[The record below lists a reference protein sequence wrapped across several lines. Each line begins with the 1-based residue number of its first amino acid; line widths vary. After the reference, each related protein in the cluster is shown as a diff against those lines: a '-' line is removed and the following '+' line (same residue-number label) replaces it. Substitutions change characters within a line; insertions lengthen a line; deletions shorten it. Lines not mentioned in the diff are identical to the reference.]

1 MGGWTSWSSLLV
13 VLVCLAPLTALCL
26 VPLVLV
32 AAFVLPGGFWLWMAV
47 YFVVPAVLMV
57 PGLES
62 LQAWLVG
69 PRTRRPSAEQRARLT
84 PLWDRV
90 LARVGQGRRRR
101 YRLQVSD
108 DQRTTAPAAGGSLV
122 TVTAGALA
130 RLPDDGLEAVLAHE
144 FGHQVGLRPVVLLAQ
159 QWLAR
164 PLGWAARLSAAARNA
179 AGSPTREQ
187 MRPFVFALVWT
198 FVLLVRAVM
207 LVLDAIVMAGRLV
220 LTFLGR
226 RAEYSADAV
235 ATRLGYGP
243 ELIAALAAAETPH
256 EAEPADDRRRRFRRR
271 RSRRRAEPDEDQTP
285 SRARPLWDVQPESAD
300 RITRIRDSIAQ

>member
-1 MGGWTSWSSLLV
+1 M
-13 VLVCLAPLTALCL
+13 
-26 VPLVLV
+26 
-32 AAFVLPGGFWLWMAV
+32 
-47 YFVVPAVLMV
+47 
-57 PGLES
+57 
-62 LQAWLVG
+62 
-69 PRTRRPSAEQRARLT
+69 
-84 PLWDRV
+84 
-90 LARVGQGRRRR
+90 
-101 YRLQVSD
+101 
-108 DQRTTAPAAGGSLV
+108 

-179 AGSPTREQ
+179 VGSPTRGE
-187 MRPFVFALVWT
+187 MRPFVFVLVWT
-198 FVLLVRAVM
+198 FVLLIRAVL

-220 LTFLGR
+220 LAFLGR

-271 RSRRRAEPDEDQTP
+271 RSRRRAEPAEDQTP
-285 SRARPLWDVQPESAD
+285 SRAGPLWDNQPESAD